1 MLKNLKIFQKPQKL
15 RFQNM
20 KIHENERIEAYQVK
34 KNLIN
39 LEECLRKR
47 LDVKERV
54 FWMNK
59 CGQIERDLGNKNW
72 ITKSI
77 YIDPQ

>member
-1 MLKNLKIFQKPQKL
+1 
-15 RFQNM
+15 M
-20 KIHENERIEAYQVK
+20 KMHENERIEAYQVK

-54 FWMNK
+54 FGMNK
-59 CGQIERDLGNKNW
+59 CGQIERDRGNENQ

>member
-1 MLKNLKIFQKPQKL
+1 MKKPKIFQKPQKL
-15 RFQNM
+15 RFKNM
-20 KIHENERIEAYQVK
+20 KMHENERIEAYQVK

-59 CGQIERDLGNKNW
+59 RGQIERDRGNKNR

>member
-1 MLKNLKIFQKPQKL
+1 
-15 RFQNM
+15 M
-20 KIHENERIEAYQVK
+20 KMHENERIEAYQVK

-54 FWMNK
+54 F
-59 CGQIERDLGNKNW
+59 GR
-72 ITKSI
+72 
-77 YIDPQ
+77 

>member
-1 MLKNLKIFQKPQKL
+1 MQKSQKL

-20 KIHENERIEAYQVK
+20 KMHENERIEAYQVK

-54 FWMNK
+54 F
-59 CGQIERDLGNKNW
+59 GR
-72 ITKSI
+72 
-77 YIDPQ
+77 